1 MNYREVELLNQKAI
15 VADHTETIDLDMK
28 DPISQIQIM
37 YEAMNH
43 NLAGGST
50 AHPAALITDLTVKD
64 GSDVLYNLDGYQCQ
78 AMDFYHT
85 GHEPVNHMCYL
96 NDMESKMMYTLH
108 FGRHLWDK
116 QLALDPSNFS
126 NLQLSISIDL
136 DAGGSVP
143 DAGTLRAYASC
154 FDEKKIE
161 PLGFLT
167 NKEHRSYLG
176 GGTTHIKTNLP
187 TDNDYRCLM
196 FRAYRTDKPPE
207 NLFDIIKLDEDN
219 GKKIPFELQNETWEH
234 IISSRYPSYTEKIIH
249 GTRPNYNDVYH
260 CTPTYWPGLTS
271 NPWLDGGVA
280 TEYYDVYGGDG
291 GNFTVRG
298 HTTPLNACTI
308 ITGHCPHTTLIYPF
322 GDQQDIEDWYKMA
335 DVESLVLD
343 ILGKAPGN
351 GYRYWISSQ
360 QLRRY

>member
-1 MNYREVELLNQKAI
+1 MNYREVELLAPKAYS
-15 VADHTETIDLDMK
+15 ADATEVIELDMN
-28 DPISQIQIM
+28 DPISQIQFM

-50 AHPAALITDLTVKD
+50 AHPAALITDITVRD
-64 GSDVLYNLDGYQCQ
+64 GSDVLYSLDGYQCQ

-108 FGRHLWDK
+108 FGRKLWDK

-143 DAGTLRAYASC
+143 DAGTLTVFASC

-161 PLGFLT
+161 PVGFLT
-167 NKEHRSYLG
+167 NKEHRTYLG
-176 GGTTHIKTNLP
+176 TGATHIRTQLP
-187 TDNDYRCLM
+187 VDNAYRALM
-196 FRAYRTDKPPE
+196 FRAYRASKPPE

-219 GKKIPFELQNETWEH
+219 GKKVPFEIAREEWEH
-234 IISSRYPSYTEKIIH
+234 IISGRWPSYTEKIIH
-249 GTRPNYNDVYH
+249 GTRPTYNDQYH

-271 NPWLDGGVA
+271 NPWLDGA
-280 TEYYDVYGGDG
+280 TSSEYYDVYGGDG

-298 HTTPLNACTI
+298 HTTPFNASTI
-308 ITGHCPHTTLIYPF
+308 ITGHCPHTTLCYPF
-322 GDQQDIEDWYKMA
+322 GDQQDLNDWYEMEN
-335 DVESLVLD
+335 VESLVLD
-343 ILGKAPGN
+343 ILGKPPGN
-351 GYRYWISSQ
+351 GYRYYICSQ